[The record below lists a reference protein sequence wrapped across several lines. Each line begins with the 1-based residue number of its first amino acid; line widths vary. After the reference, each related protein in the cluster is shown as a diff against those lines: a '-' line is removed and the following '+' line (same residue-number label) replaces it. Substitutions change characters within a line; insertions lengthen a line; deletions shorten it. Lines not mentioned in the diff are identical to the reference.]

1 VYSTERSCVLCGV
14 VLKETLAEG
23 ERERVCVCVCVC
35 VCEREREGLFICVL
49 PDCHIIACFSSC
61 VRLVKTDV
69 KTSSLSF
76 FFSKIFLRLS
86 ANEAFLTS
94 VSKRGYPISSP

>member
-1 VYSTERSCVLCGV
+1 MCGV
-14 VLKETLAEG
+14 VLKETLAER
-23 ERERVCVCVCVC
+23 ERESVCVCVC
-35 VCEREREGLFICVL
+35 VCERERERGRERLFICVL
-49 PDCHIIACFSSC
+49 LDCHIIACFSSC

-86 ANEAFLTS
+86 ANESFLTS
-94 VSKRGYPISSP
+94 VSERGYPISSP

>member
-1 VYSTERSCVLCGV
+1 MQSTERSCVLCGV

-23 ERERVCVCVCVC
+23 ERERERESVCVC
-35 VCEREREGLFICVL
+35 VCERLFICVL
-49 PDCHIIACFSSC
+49 LDCHIIACFSSC